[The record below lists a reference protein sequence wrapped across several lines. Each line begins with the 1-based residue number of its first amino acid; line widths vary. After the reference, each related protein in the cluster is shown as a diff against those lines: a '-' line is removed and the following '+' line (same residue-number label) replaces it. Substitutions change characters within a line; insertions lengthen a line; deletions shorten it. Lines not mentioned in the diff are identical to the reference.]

1 MFPNRALIALGSNV
15 GNWKIN
21 FNVCLKEL
29 RKISYITA
37 IANIYMTK
45 PYGYE
50 LQNTFFNTAVELKTF
65 SNPLQLM
72 KKLQL
77 IEKKM
82 HKNKTI
88 ENGPRRIDIDIIF
101 FNNLKFDRE
110 GLTIPHPRATNRD
123 FVICPLFDIAPFYK
137 HPVEKKTIKQLK
149 IEIEDIYILGKITQ
163 PKDSFVIY

>member
-110 GLTIPHPRATNRD
+110 VLTIPHPRAKNRD
-123 FVICPLFDIAPFYK
+123 FVIYPLFDIAPFYK
-137 HPVEKKTIKQLK
+137 HPVEKKSIKQLK
-149 IEIEDIYILGKITQ
+149 MEIKDSYILRKIMQ

>member
-1 MFPNRALIALGSNV
+1 MFPNRVLIALGSNV

-29 RKISYITA
+29 GKISYITA

-50 LQNTFFNTAVELKTF
+50 LQNNFYNTAVEIKTS
-65 SNPLQLM
+65 SNPLKLM
-72 KKLQL
+72 KQLQL

-88 ENGPRRIDIDIIF
+88 ENGPRCIDIDIIF
-101 FNNLKFDRE
+101 FNNLKFDQE
-110 GLTIPHPRATNRD
+110 GLIIPHPRATTRD
-123 FVICPLFDIAPFYK
+123 FVIYPLFDIDPFYK
-137 HPVEKKTIKQLK
+137 HPVEKKSIKQLK
-149 IEIEDIYILGKITQ
+149 MEIKDIYILRKIMQ
-163 PKDSFVIY
+163 PKESFVIY

>member
-21 FNVCLKEL
+21 LNVCLKEL

-72 KKLQL
+72 KKLQFQ
-77 IEKKM
+77 I
-82 HKNKTI
+82 
-88 ENGPRRIDIDIIF
+88 
-101 FNNLKFDRE
+101 
-110 GLTIPHPRATNRD
+110 
-123 FVICPLFDIAPFYK
+123 
-137 HPVEKKTIKQLK
+137 
-149 IEIEDIYILGKITQ
+149 
-163 PKDSFVIY
+163 